1 MIFLCSL
8 PRKLKGLLEGSEG
21 SISQRMRSRLH
32 IYLTNHQKNVS
43 LDSIIQFSQVAT
55 FIQPRHVYAP
65 DEGEG
70 HIYLSAPL
78 VTVMARLKAAGVSE
92 EMIHRDENLTEF
104 ADQTSPIEDDLILV
118 NAVGAPYIEKLRGIV
133 SRARTGAT
141 VVLGG
146 QIIGSLGDDFDRIFT
161 TVRSD
166 VTVVNGMRAGVLEE
180 IFKVA
185 SIPEQESVSSIPIW
199 ETFGEEKMRA
209 YLEHSMAFYLSQGCK
224 HACTFC
230 QAQKNRPEVYR
241 DMNHAIEE
249 IRWLIQKAKSLGINT
264 LEIYFSNLDFF
275 QNPEKLAPF
284 LDEVIQIRD
293 ELQFDL
299 RFTALATVDDVK
311 PELLA
316 KAKEAGLVSVGVGI
330 DGATPAV
337 WRKTGKVQN
346 LSAEGHE
353 KAEKCIN
360 SIKKLH
366 ETGITPEIL
375 MVFGH
380 DTGDA
385 KANEE
390 DLRTALSFAQDMTA
404 QFGAVPRPHVVKN
417 LVPGAEDWKKR
428 RTYGETIELLL
439 SHPELFQALDYTAL
453 ASEVSHPDPEL
464 RALVNHYYI
473 RMCALSQRSTKF
485 VHPNTPE
492 HQERAAERGTTVKAL
507 NEGMYDR

>member
-1 MIFLCSL
+1 M
-8 PRKLKGLLEGSEG
+8 
-21 SISQRMRSRLH
+21 
-32 IYLTNHQKNVS
+32 
-43 LDSIIQFSQVAT
+43 AT

-70 HIYLSAPL
+70 HVYLSAPL
-78 VTVMARLKAAGVSE
+78 PTLMARLKAAGVSE
-92 EMIHRDENLTEF
+92 EMNHRDENFAEF
-104 ADQTSPIEDDLILV
+104 ADQTAPIEDDLVLV

-133 SRARTGAT
+133 SRVRAGAT

-146 QIIGSLGDDFDRIFT
+146 QIIESLGDDFDRLFT
-161 TVRSD
+161 SIRPD
-166 VTVVNGMRAGVLEE
+166 VTVVNGMRAGVLED
-180 IFKVA
+180 IFKVT
-185 SIPEQESVSSIPIW
+185 SIPEQESVSSIPVW
-199 ETFGEEKMRA
+199 EGFSEEKMRA
-209 YLEHSMAFYLSQGCK
+209 YLEHSMSFYLSQGCK

-241 DMNHAIEE
+241 DLSHATEE

-275 QNPEKLAPF
+275 QNPEKLDPF

-293 ELQFDL
+293 EFQFDL
-299 RFTALATVDDVK
+299 RFTALATVDEVS
-311 PELLA
+311 PELLL

-337 WRKTGKVQN
+337 WRKMGKVQN
-346 LSAEGHE
+346 LSEEGHA

-360 SIKKLH
+360 SVKKLH
-366 ETGITPEIL
+366 EAGITPEIL

-380 DTGDA
+380 DTGY
-385 KANEE
+385 ANANVE
-390 DLRTALSFAQDMTA
+390 DLKTALQFAQDMMD

-417 LVPGAEDWKKR
+417 LVPGAKEWKKR
-428 RTYGETIELLL
+428 KTNGEVIELLL

-453 ASEVSHPDPEL
+453 ASELSHPDPEL

-473 RMCALSQRSTKF
+473 RMCELSQRSTKF
-485 VHPNTPE
+485 VHPETPE
-492 HQERAAERGTTVKAL
+492 YQERAAERGTTVKIL
-507 NEGMYDR
+507 NQGMYDR